1 MKVLWTLVKVA
12 LALVLIVPVGIILLG
27 TMLGIFGALVGLAV
41 LTLRLAVMGLVA
53 YGAFRLV
60 AWLFRDRAP
69 RAAPKPVAS
78 LPPADPYYDAAMR
91 ELDRDLGPARQG

>member
-1 MKVLWTLVKVA
+1 MKLLWTLLKVT
-12 LALVLIVPVGIILLG
+12 LALVLIVPVGIILMA
-27 TMLGIFGALVGLAV
+27 TMLGIFGALLGIAM

-69 RAAPKPVAS
+69 RPAPKQPAP
-78 LPPADPYYDAAMR
+78 LPPVDPYYQAAMR
-91 ELDRDLGPARQG
+91 ELDRDVPVRP